1 MITMIEYKDV
11 PEEYDFSS
19 EFNTWILAFCPDLD
33 SWFATNHRF
42 FFYEYPME
50 FPNERAAIDY
60 FKRNPNVFLSLE
72 NNMGVY
78 RPGCYEGGVWLDNT
92 KELVRVELR

>member
-1 MITMIEYKDV
+1 
-11 PEEYDFSS
+11 
-19 EFNTWILAFCPDLD
+19 
-33 SWFATNHRF
+33 
-42 FFYEYPME
+42 ME

-60 FKRNPNVFLSLE
+60 FKRNPNVFLILE

-78 RPGCYEGGVWLDNT
+78 RPDFYEGGVWLDNT